1 MVSRV
6 RSLAGT
12 RRVGHAGTLDPM
24 ATGLLIIDGRIEGPG
39 ISITAGAMDLNT
51 PPEGAVLSFTGG
63 VRLLYQPED

>member
-1 MVSRV
+1 MSDAMRL
-6 RSLAGT
+6 SLADL
-12 RRVGHAGTLDPM
+12 R
-24 ATGLLIIDGRIEGPG
+24 LISPGAVRIEGPG